1 MQKQATPK
9 TNNINKK
16 WKMSLHMTK
25 VCWYERQRGRGTND
39 KQNELKT
46 FWDLVEKI
54 KKSFD
59 VSTQNKL

>member
-1 MQKQATPK
+1 
-9 TNNINKK
+9 
-16 WKMSLHMTK
+16 MSLHMTK
-25 VCWYERQRGRGTND
+25 VCWYEGQRGRGTND
-39 KQNELKT
+39 KQNGLKT